1 VSLRPVTIEQFPGL
15 DLRQDP
21 GDAAGAIDLANIT
34 LEPGR
39 VRVRDGTS
47 LLYTPATTPNN
58 FYYLSQMFDDGVG
71 RSTRPDAPA
80 RRSGLRP

>member
-1 VSLRPVTIEQFPGL
+1 MSLRPVVIEQFPGL

-21 GDAAGAIDLANIT
+21 GESAGAIDMANIT

-71 RSTRPDAPA
+71 RCIVGAV
-80 RRSGLRP
+80 